1 MNHSSVKPAENLL
14 VNGPAGNDR
23 TARHKSP
30 AQAFRHSDDVRLKVP
45 MFESPHLTAAPESA
59 LYFVADDQHP
69 MSPTEGLSFLIKVVR
84 RIVDPFSL
92 DRFEQESCHVPFSKQ
107 LFQCNQ
113 IAHSH
118 PCHIGQKRAESFLKI
133 AASGNRERT
142 IAQSVITAF
151 QTDDPGSSGGRSRKL
166 YGPFNGFRSGI

>member
-14 VNGPAGNDR
+14 VNGPTGNDC

-30 AQAFRHSDDVRLKVP
+30 TQTFRNGDEVRLKVP
-45 MFESPHLTAAPESA
+45 MFESPHLTATSESA
-59 LYFVADDQHP
+59 LHFVADDQHP
-69 MSPTEGLSFLIKVVR
+69 MSSAEGLSFLIKVVR

-92 DRFEQESCHVPFSKQ
+92 DRFEQESCHVPFFEQ
-107 LFQCNQ
+107 PFQRNQ
-113 IAHSH
+113 IAHSN
-118 PCHIGQKRAESFLKI
+118 PGDIGQKRAESLLKI

-151 QTDDPGSSGGRSRKL
+151 QTDYPGPPSGRARKL
-166 YGPFNGFRSGI
+166 